1 MYNDTSDKYELPE
14 VVNLDTASCSNAQGF
29 IFPSKLSSSYLCND
43 SQLQRPQPTTCI
55 LLEDASISSS
65 DSSELTE
72 KNVQVSN
79 ENSESN
85 LKRYLQE
92 TSEGKIILSAYYNN
106 NKTLNSVLRSRLVR
120 LIIKGEK
127 DRILSKISVADKL
140 TNFVITTSR
149 FQKLAGDIV
158 KIFKGESCYTYYTP
172 FTCKNGVR
180 IQASGKLWEHYNY
193 IKGDLRKQGILLQRS
208 ISKSI
213 QETYAQTEIDEDK
226 LQWLFHHTEPWEQVC
241 EYWNNTYRARNKLLM
256 QDKLNV
262 LEYFNKFPCLQLSKG
277 QHLLVEDFNRQYPEK
292 ESIFPKRW
300 NIIKKVIIDQLQ
312 QLNKRLS
319 VSDTALISILPA
331 ISSNKQD
338 AVIFYLLPILIE
350 SRRAGGYKRKR
361 NTNCEQDSE
370 NSIRKLTLQECRDA
384 FMLHV
389 QTVADLDRALY
400 DLKRRLQRNKDT
412 FQPTP
417 LIVGPL
423 VNIESSY
430 VIVNDQ
436 KFKEDECWQLVI
448 LLKQIIDI
456 TTSSRVHCETYH
468 LLDTIINEYLTLL
481 NNQFPGKIKPKHHF
495 LIHYARIMKLVGVLW
510 KTNCMRY
517 EGKHKEGKKTSQ
529 ATNSRANIS
538 TIAIK
543 HQLLL
548 NYRLQYNISSCHLLT
563 LGPVAQKNVREIP
576 FVNNCTRITPFQVE
590 FNILIAK
597 WICYNNNII
606 NKRAIIV
613 TFNEEGVDFYFVH
626 TIIIN
631 KEQNLLF

>member
-92 TSEGKIILSAYYNN
+92 TSE
-106 NKTLNSVLRSRLVR
+106 VR

-193 IKGDLRKQGILLQRS
+193 IKGDLKKQGILLQRS

-241 EYWNNTYRARNKLLM
+241 EYWNNTYRTRNKLLM

-331 ISSNKQD
+331 ISSDKQD

-423 VNIESSY
+423 VNIESSF

-436 KFKEDECWQLVI
+436 KFKVDSCLQAIELTFKIFFAVDCKYPTYAETFWIFLQKSGFDIHLQEKCNNSLNVLLGRVNAEMERLV
-448 LLKQIIDI
+448 
-456 TTSSRVHCETYH
+456 
-468 LLDTIINEYLTLL
+468 
-481 NNQFPGKIKPKHHF
+481 
-495 LIHYARIMKLVGVLW
+495 
-510 KTNCMRY
+510 
-517 EGKHKEGKKTSQ
+517 
-529 ATNSRANIS
+529 AT
-538 TIAIK
+538 
-543 HQLLL
+543 
-548 NYRLQYNISSCHLLT
+548 
-563 LGPVAQKNVREIP
+563 
-576 FVNNCTRITPFQVE
+576 
-590 FNILIAK
+590 
-597 WICYNNNII
+597 
-606 NKRAIIV
+606 
-613 TFNEEGVDFYFVH
+613 
-626 TIIIN
+626 
-631 KEQNLLF
+631 

>member
-1 MYNDTSDKYELPE
+1 MYNDTSDKYGLPE

-29 IFPSKLSSSYLCND
+29 IFPSKLSSSYLYND

-79 ENSESN
+79 ENSES
-85 LKRYLQE
+85 
-92 TSEGKIILSAYYNN
+92 
-106 NKTLNSVLRSRLVR
+106 
-120 LIIKGEK
+120 
-127 DRILSKISVADKL
+127 
-140 TNFVITTSR
+140 
-149 FQKLAGDIV
+149 
-158 KIFKGESCYTYYTP
+158 
-172 FTCKNGVR
+172 
-180 IQASGKLWEHYNY
+180 ASGKLWEHYNY

-331 ISSNKQD
+331 ISSDKQD

-400 DLKRRLQRNKDT
+400 DFKRRLQRNKDT

-436 KFKEDECWQLVI
+436 KFKVDSCLQAIELTFKIFFAVDCKYPTYAETFWIFLQKSGFDIHLQEKCNNSLNVLLGRVNAEMERLV
-448 LLKQIIDI
+448 
-456 TTSSRVHCETYH
+456 
-468 LLDTIINEYLTLL
+468 
-481 NNQFPGKIKPKHHF
+481 
-495 LIHYARIMKLVGVLW
+495 
-510 KTNCMRY
+510 
-517 EGKHKEGKKTSQ
+517 
-529 ATNSRANIS
+529 AT
-538 TIAIK
+538 
-543 HQLLL
+543 
-548 NYRLQYNISSCHLLT
+548 
-563 LGPVAQKNVREIP
+563 
-576 FVNNCTRITPFQVE
+576 
-590 FNILIAK
+590 
-597 WICYNNNII
+597 
-606 NKRAIIV
+606 
-613 TFNEEGVDFYFVH
+613 
-626 TIIIN
+626 
-631 KEQNLLF
+631 